1 MNPANG
7 SIGVFDSGIGGLSVA
22 NAISRLLPRESVLYV
37 ADNGR
42 APYGPQ
48 SAAAILAYSRE
59 ITAALLA
66 SGAKMIVVACNTA
79 TAIAIDTLRNEY
91 PKVPFVGMEPAIK
104 PAAEGNRIG
113 VLATAATLGS
123 ERYLALKNRYLSE
136 QEVLEDACIGLVPVI
151 EAEAPGS
158 LRLRERLKNILTP
171 MIAKGID
178 TLVLGCTHY
187 PMVQADIAAVCG
199 QGVRIIDPSDAAAKQ
214 VARLLPYPFVGT
226 SGRAHNFY
234 CTGDSTSLQRALLGL
249 PDLNVARALVVP
261 NLKLKNHHDEG

>member
-22 NAISRLLPRESVLYV
+22 NAVSRLLPRESILYV

-48 SAAAILAYSRE
+48 PPEAILAYSRE
-59 ITAALLA
+59 ITTALLA

-79 TAIAIDTLRNEY
+79 TAVAIDALRQEY
-91 PKVPFVGMEPAIK
+91 PAVPFVGMEPALK
-104 PAAEGNRIG
+104 PAAEGKRIG
-113 VLATAATLGS
+113 VLATAATLSS
-123 ERYLALKNRYLSE
+123 ERYLALKDRYLSK
-136 QEVLEDACIGLVPVI
+136 QEVLEDACVGLVPII
-151 EAEAPGS
+151 EAEVPGS
-158 LRLRERLKNILTP
+158 PRLRHTLKKILMP
-171 MIAKGID
+171 MVAKGID

-199 QGVRIIDPSDAAAKQ
+199 ENVRIIDPSVAAAKQ

-234 CTGDSTSLQRALLGL
+234 CTGGSVSLQRTLLGL
-249 PDLNVARALVVP
+249 PDLNGDRALVVP
-261 NLKLKNHHDEG
+261 NLKLKNLPNGG